1 MTMLSVWKLLWRRL
15 VEAIGH
21 HMVPRRVIQ
30 SGHCVS
36 HCGFSGADLRR
47 IRMPVAKDVR
57 PVVVGEHDSSKGEE
71 IAEI

>member
-1 MTMLSVWKLLWRRL
+1 
-15 VEAIGH
+15 
-21 HMVPRRVIQ
+21 MVPRRVIQ